1 MTFISYAITVY
12 TEHSELDRLLD
23 VIVKN
28 KQPGDEIVVQC
39 DKGNTTKEVYDVL
52 KKYYRETKVV
62 EFPLNRNFAAYKNNL
77 KKNCTG
83 QWIIQID
90 ADEYFSDYF
99 IQNLHLILQANPET
113 EVFLLGRINTVEGLT
128 QDHINKWNWKV
139 DDKGRINFPDLQT
152 RILQNSPKINWA
164 SRVHEVLVGHRQFSA
179 FPLDDEFCIIH
190 HKTIEKQEHQNHF
203 YDTL

>member
-1 MTFISYAITVY
+1 MTFISYAITVC

-99 IQNLHLILQANPET
+99 IQNLHLILQANPEV

-128 QDHINKWNWKV
+128 QEHCNKWNWKV

-164 SRVHEVLVGHRQFSA
+164 SRVHEVLVGHRQFST

-190 HKTIEKQEHQNHF
+190 HKTIEKQEHQNNF
-203 YDTL
+203 YNTL